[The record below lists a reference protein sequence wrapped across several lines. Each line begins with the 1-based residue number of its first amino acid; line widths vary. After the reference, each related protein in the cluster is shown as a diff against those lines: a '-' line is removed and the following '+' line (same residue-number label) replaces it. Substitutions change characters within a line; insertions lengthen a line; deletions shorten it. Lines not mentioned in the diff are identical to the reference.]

1 MAARRT
7 ATRAALAG
15 LAVGVALGAAG
26 RRRSRER
33 SEAAL
38 GGHRG
43 RPVTVTVDDGVQLA
57 VDIEE
62 AGSPEFAVVFAHG
75 WTMNRHCWHFQREA
89 FKGRGT
95 LVFYDQR
102 GHGGSAAGAP
112 GACTIDRLGDDLA
125 AVIERAVPEGLPVVL
140 VGHSMGGMTIM
151 AFAERHPGLLAS
163 RVAGVALLST
173 SSGRLRE
180 STFGLPGPV
189 GRLAPVV
196 TPIVFD
202 RLRARAELIDRS
214 VALRTRTN
222 LPVTRYVA
230 FGPGARRD
238 HVRFV
243 TEMVATTPT
252 EVMVGFFN
260 DFLVH
265 DKSGALAALGSVET
279 LVMVGARDRL
289 TPKVHS
295 HRIAEA
301 VPGARLQIV
310 PGAGH
315 MIGLERP
322 EVVNAAL
329 SGLFDRALRR
339 AAGRA
344 RDEAGTG

>member
-7 ATRAALAG
+7 ATKAALAG
-15 LAVGVALGAAG
+15 LAVGVALGIAG
-26 RRRSRER
+26 RRRGGQAG
-33 SEAAL
+33 AAL

-57 VDIEE
+57 VDVEE
-62 AGSPEFAVVFAHG
+62 AEDAKFAVVFAHG

-89 FKGRGT
+89 FAGRAT

-102 GHGGSAAGAP
+102 GHGGSSAGAFD
-112 GACTIDRLGDDLA
+112 ACTIDRLGDDLA
-125 AVIERAVPEGLPVVL
+125 AVITEAVPEGLPVVL

-163 RVAGVALLST
+163 RVVGAALLST
-173 SSGRLRE
+173 SSGRLGE

-196 TPIVFD
+196 TPIVFE
-202 RLRARAELIDRS
+202 RLHARAALVDRN
-214 VALRTRTN
+214 VALKTRTN

-230 FGPGARRD
+230 FGPGARRE

-243 TEMVATTPT
+243 NEMAASTPT

-260 DFLVH
+260 DFRVH
-265 DKSGALAALGSVET
+265 DKHRALAALGSVET

-315 MIGLERP
+315 MIGLERAGT
-322 EVVNAAL
+322 VNAAL
-329 SGLFDRALRR
+329 AGLFDRALER
-339 AAGRA
+339 AAGR
-344 RDEAGTG
+344 

>member
-15 LAVGVALGAAG
+15 LAVGVALGVAG
-26 RRRSRER
+26 RRRGGRDGTV
-33 SEAAL
+33 L

-43 RPVTVTVDDGVQLA
+43 RPLTVTVDDGVQLA
-57 VDIEE
+57 VDVEE
-62 AGSPEFAVVFAHG
+62 AAPASEPRFAVVFAHG

-89 FKGRGT
+89 LAGRAT

-102 GHGGSAAGAP
+102 GHGGSSAGAFD
-112 GACTIDRLGDDLA
+112 ACTIDRLGDDLA
-125 AVIERAVPEGLPVVL
+125 AVIEQAVPEGLPVVL

-151 AFAERHPGLLAS
+151 AFAERHPELLAS
-163 RVAGVALLST
+163 RVVGVALLST

-196 TPIVFD
+196 APAVFE
-202 RLRARAELIDRS
+202 RMRARAEVLDRR

-230 FGPGARRD
+230 FGPGARRE

-243 TEMVATTPT
+243 NEMVAATPT
-252 EVMVGFFN
+252 EVVVGFFN

-265 DKSGALAALGSVET
+265 DKHRALAALGSVET

-301 VPGARLQIV
+301 VPGARLQVV

-315 MIGLERP
+315 MIGIERP
-322 EVVNAAL
+322 ATVNAAL
-329 SGLFDRALRR
+329 SELFDRALGR
-339 AAGRA
+339 AAA
-344 RDEAGTG
+344 RDGS